1 MMVKMEDKDGG
12 LSLGFHDGWVKD
24 GFGLRGRLCMGLMVV
39 VPMVSTATS
48 SCGRSGENNIPLI
61 SSLRKK
67 KLTHYPVDDAT
78 TMWGLCIYF

>member
-1 MMVKMEDKDGG
+1 
-12 LSLGFHDGWVKD
+12 
-24 GFGLRGRLCMGLMVV
+24 MGLMVV